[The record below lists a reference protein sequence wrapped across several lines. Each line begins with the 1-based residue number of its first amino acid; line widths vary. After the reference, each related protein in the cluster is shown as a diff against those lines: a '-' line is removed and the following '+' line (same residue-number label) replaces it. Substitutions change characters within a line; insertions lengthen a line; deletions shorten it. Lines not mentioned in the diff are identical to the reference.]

1 MSRIKDKLAALVL
14 GLAWF
19 GTGYCD
25 TTNEPPK
32 VQRCDR
38 ATYARPSMGRS
49 FTGHIANDDY
59 AFALNIPAEL
69 TAWDGA
75 SEEAPFHGFVL
86 FLDPRLRAC
95 IIFEIHIRVNEDS
108 APKRAASAIPRR
120 LGEAKAWQDIRTDG
134 QLANVST
141 IFSFKQVDQIDDGE
155 VLLISPE
162 SERSRVQGIY
172 DAFVHSLTFSARSH
186 AKP

>member
-1 MSRIKDKLAALVL
+1 MKEKLAAIVL

-19 GTGYCD
+19 GTGYCN
-25 TTNEPPK
+25 TTDESPK
-32 VQRCDR
+32 VQRCDQ

-59 AFALNIPAEL
+59 AFAVNIPGEL

-86 FLDPRLRAC
+86 FLDPRLQAC
-95 IIFEIHIRVNEDS
+95 IVFEIHIRVDEES
-108 APKRAASAIPRR
+108 APKRLGSAPQIQ
-120 LGEAKAWQDIRTDG
+120 LGEAKAWQDIRADR
-134 QLANVST
+134 QLTNVST
-141 IFSFKQVDQIDDGE
+141 IFSFKQIDQIDDGE
-155 VLLISPE
+155 VLLIAPE

-172 DAFVHSLTFSARSH
+172 DAFVHSLKFSIGSH